1 MGAQQ
6 RVYRQRIR
14 SVQATKKITRAM
26 ELIAASRVVK
36 AREAVAKST
45 PYAVALTRAVSSVAS
60 STSDIDHALTTEREN
75 VKRAG
80 VLIVTAD
87 RGLAGSYSVN
97 AMKEA
102 QQLITKLE
110 HEGKEVV
117 PYLVGRKGVS
127 YYKFR
132 RREYEAEW
140 TGFTDSPKF
149 ENAEEIGERLTA
161 DFHAGAEGGGV
172 DELHV
177 VYTEFQSMVTQQA
190 RVIRLLPLEVAEGQ
204 LDLDG
209 DGYEETYGVDTNGD
223 GYVDTANYDTNGDGY
238 TDVQLTDTNGDGYA
252 DIELQDTNG
261 DGYADVEHYDTDGDH
276 QQLEPGM
283 TLTVEP
289 MINIG
294 EEDVI
299 QLDDGWTV
307 MTRDGSLSAQWE
319 HTLLVTETGVEVLT
333 ARSNEDLGF
342 LNA

>member
-60 STSDIDHALTTEREN
+60 STSDIDHALTTEREH

-209 DGYEETYGVDTNGD
+209 DGKPDGPLPLYDFEPNAEGVLDALLPK
-223 GYVDTANYDTNGDGY
+223 YV
-238 TDVQLTDTNGDGYA
+238 
-252 DIELQDTNG
+252 
-261 DGYADVEHYDTDGDH
+261 
-276 QQLEPGM
+276 
-283 TLTVEP
+283 
-289 MINIG
+289 
-294 EEDVI
+294 
-299 QLDDGWTV
+299 
-307 MTRDGSLSAQWE
+307 
-319 HTLLVTETGVEVLT
+319 T
-333 ARSNEDLGF
+333 ARIF
-342 LNA
+342 NALLQSAASELAARQRAMKSATDNATELIKTYTRLANQARQAEITQEISEIVGGASALADAS